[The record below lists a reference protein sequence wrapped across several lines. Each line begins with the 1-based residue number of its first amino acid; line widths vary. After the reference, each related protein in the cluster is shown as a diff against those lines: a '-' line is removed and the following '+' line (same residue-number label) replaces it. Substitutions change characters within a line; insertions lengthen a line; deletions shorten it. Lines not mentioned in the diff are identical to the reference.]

1 MRQIAFCG
9 KGGVGKST
17 VGSNIAAALSEH
29 GLSVM
34 MIGCDPKSDCTRN
47 LRIKHKTNP
56 NPAPPEDMVTLGKII
71 RTRIKGWIGT

>member
-1 MRQIAFCG
+1 MRQIAFYG

-17 VGSNIAAALSEH
+17 VGSNIAAALFEH

-47 LRIKHKTNP
+47 LRGDIEIPTILDVIRDMIK
-56 NPAPPEDMVTLGKII
+56 LGKVI
-71 RTRIKGWIGT
+71 RARIKRRIGT

>member
-1 MRQIAFCG
+1 MRQIAFYG

-17 VGSNIAAALSEH
+17 VGSNIAAALFEH

-56 NPAPPEDMVTLGKII
+56 APPEDMVTLGKII
-71 RTRIKGWIGT
+71 RTRIKGRIGT

>member
-1 MRQIAFCG
+1 MRQIAFYG

-47 LRIKHKTNP
+47 LRIKHKTNL
-56 NPAPPEDMVTLGKII
+56 APPEDMVTLGKII
-71 RTRIKGWIGT
+71 RTRIKGRIGT